1 MRAIIK
7 VNNEKMTAT
16 NFPIMPKE
24 GNNIKLR
31 NGKIY
36 IVQSI
41 TFVESNDVS
50 EMDYIG
56 HIELNCI

>member
-7 VNNEKMTAT
+7 VNNEKIAAT
-16 NFPIMPKE
+16 NFPMIPIE
-24 GNNIKLR
+24 GNNIRLR
-31 NGKIY
+31 NGKTY
-36 IVQSI
+36 TVQSI

>member
-7 VNNEKMTAT
+7 VDNENVAET
-16 NFPIMPKE
+16 NFPMIPRE
-24 GNNIKLR
+24 GNNIRLR
-31 NGKIY
+31 NGKTY
-36 IVQSI
+36 TVQSI

-56 HIELNCI
+56 NIELNCI

>member
-7 VNNEKMTAT
+7 VNNEKIAST
-16 NFPIMPKE
+16 NFPIIPRE

-31 NGKIY
+31 NGKVY
-36 IVQSI
+36 TVQSI
-41 TFVESNDVS
+41 TFVESHDVS

-56 HIELNCI
+56 HIEIDCI